1 MCFLRKSDGID
12 KAHTKKRN
20 EGNSPSHTHTHTHT
34 HTHQFTTILLKAR
47 YSSGQTTNK
56 NNSMQKVETLQQA
69 CPGLDM
75 KTDGW
80 DRPSE
85 LQVSFDHS
93 NPKKQLR
100 LTCQFL
106 YCQKFL
112 RDKTWKFVV
121 RQIMWDVMRTLYT
134 VIRFIFVH
142 KYFMLEIFV

>member
-1 MCFLRKSDGID
+1 MLQVGLGLKLSTPVEDALPYTAEVD
-12 KAHTKKRN
+12 
-20 EGNSPSHTHTHTHT
+20 SVL
-34 HTHQFTTILLKAR
+34 ILTVEPGSR
-47 YSSGQTTNK
+47 HSSGQTTNK

-69 CPGLDM
+69 CPGLDV

-121 RQIMWDVMRTLYT
+121 RQIM
-134 VIRFIFVH
+134 
-142 KYFMLEIFV
+142 